1 MSTDPK
7 IEKLLERYS
16 PERREMLR
24 KIVLGTAIYAAPM
37 IASYSMQNLG
47 GVANAQSGNVTVT
60 AIPVDSGLGLAAA
73 TGAIAAAGAFV
84 LRRRRRKDQDK
95 DES

>member
-1 MSTDPK
+1 MSTNPS

-16 PERREMLR
+16 PQRREMLR
-24 KIVLGTAIYAAPM
+24 KILLGTAIYAAPM
-37 IASYSMQNLG
+37 VASYSMQNLG
-47 GVANAQSGNVTVT
+47 GVANAQSGNVGV